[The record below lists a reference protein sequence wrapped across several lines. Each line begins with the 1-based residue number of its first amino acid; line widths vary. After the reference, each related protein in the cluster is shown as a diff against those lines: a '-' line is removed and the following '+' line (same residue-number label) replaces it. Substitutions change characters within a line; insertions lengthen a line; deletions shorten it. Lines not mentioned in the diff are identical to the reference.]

1 MFTAGPVGAI
11 PRETIVATSRPTAKT
26 ILTVHKHPGGR
37 KCPPGQR
44 PAGHT
49 MAALGLGGW
58 AADSSGWR
66 AAVSKPTKARC
77 DLAPAQDHSDF
88 FVPYF

>member
-1 MFTAGPVGAI
+1 MFTAGLVGAI

-26 ILTVHKHPGGR
+26 ILTVHKHPGAR
-37 KCPPGQR
+37 S
-44 PAGHT
+44 
-49 MAALGLGGW
+49 AAPGLGGW
-58 AADSSGWR
+58 AADSSGWC